1 MGTRGT
7 SNPKTPCLRPSTV
20 LILSTTR
27 ATTPPFPPERRHPPL
42 AALSRQV
49 LLRRRRTAGTSRL
62 ALCAPV
68 AAILHRCRLSP
79 LSHSPFK
86 TPLLPFSSCPSM
98 RLAIDVYYCRMFGIC
113 RRPSRTLPVPCLRFV
128 LKLTT
133 HRTLVTD
140 NRTPPC
146 AASGA
151 GPAYTHAHMSAPH
164 PGIPVGNSLAPHAAP
179 MHHAPAQTYH
189 QAAPHYPGAHTWHYN
204 PYPDAITEQGLYA
217 KGVTPY
223 GLHG

>member
-1 MGTRGT
+1 VHLWQQ
-7 SNPKTPCLRPSTV
+7 SC
-20 LILSTTR
+20 
-27 ATTPPFPPERRHPPL
+27 F
-42 AALSRQV
+42 AAD
-49 LLRRRRTAGTSRL
+49 
-62 ALCAPV
+62 
-68 AAILHRCRLSP
+68 
-79 LSHSPFK
+79 SHHS
-86 TPLLPFSSCPSM
+86 L
-98 RLAIDVYYCRMFGIC
+98 
-113 RRPSRTLPVPCLRFV
+113 TLPSKLPCYPPAPARACDQRSMFTIAERSGSAGDHLVRSPCRACRV
-128 LKLTT
+128 LLKLTT

-204 PYPDAITEQGLYA
+204 AYPDAITEQGLYA

-223 GLHG
+223 GLHS